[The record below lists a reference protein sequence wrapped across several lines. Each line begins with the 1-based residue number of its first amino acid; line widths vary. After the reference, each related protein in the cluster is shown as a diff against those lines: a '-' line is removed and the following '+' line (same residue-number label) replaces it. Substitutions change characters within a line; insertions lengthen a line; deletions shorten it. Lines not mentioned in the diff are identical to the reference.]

1 MLSIFDDQTENLQ
14 ASVLLGHLYEIIRI
28 KQQLGL
34 TAYLA
39 PLLIIFEPHAYEE
52 NLGSKNLRDALQGH

>member
-14 ASVLLGHLYEIIRI
+14 VSVLLGHLYEIIRI
-28 KQQLGL
+28 KQQFRLNFII

-52 NLGSKNLRDALQGH
+52 T